1 MIDIDVI
8 KTWHRKLLLE
18 QADQPMSIHPR
29 DTEIRYV
36 GILLGKIDGLHHEIA
51 DRDLAR
57 EIQRDIWAKEVE
69 LSALR
74 TQLSNA
80 WGKLR

>member
-1 MIDIDVI
+1 MFDVDQI

-18 QADQPMSIHPR
+18 QSKQPMSVHPR
-29 DTEIRYV
+29 ATEIQYV
-36 GILLGKIDGLHHEIA
+36 GTLLGKIEELRREIA

-57 EIQRDIWAKEVE
+57 EIQRDIWKAEVD
-69 LSALR
+69 LSVLR
-74 TQLSNA
+74 SQLANA

>member
-1 MIDIDVI
+1 MIDLDQI
-8 KTWHRKLLLE
+8 KAWHKKLLLE

-29 DTEIRYV
+29 ETEISYV
-36 GILLGKIDGLHHEIA
+36 GTLLGQIEELRREIA

-57 EIQRDIWAKEVE
+57 EIQRDIWKAEVE
-69 LSALR
+69 LSVLR
-74 TQLSNA
+74 SQLADA